1 VGQIARHSQRR
12 LAYTEETKDVLQQ
25 QSAHAAFRKVWMTT
39 DDTALGRGLGDQVML
54 SVITV
59 TLDNA
64 AGLRKTLESVVGF
77 LDDPAVEVIV
87 VDGGSAD
94 DTRKV
99 VGSFRRERL
108 TLVSERDD
116 GVYDAMNKGAR
127 LSRGAYL
134 MWLNS
139 GDTIARDDALLNILA
154 FLRAEPL
161 WGVVGAMHLQG
172 GVGHPFR
179 IPNLPHVWWRHAFG
193 LQPHCHQACLFS
205 RRLYEVL
212 GGYSGSYGLFGDF
225 DFILR
230 AGMVS
235 PPAELPEVL
244 VLYEGGG
251 RSVEHADRIPL
262 TLHQI
267 RVDRM
272 GLSGHLRRL
281 DSGFSHL
288 VRTRN
293 RLSRWRHRHHV
304 DVQFDEPATPSHVYQ
319 QRDELNEQCRNCG
332 PP

>member
-1 VGQIARHSQRR
+1 
-12 LAYTEETKDVLQQ
+12 
-25 QSAHAAFRKVWMTT
+25 
-39 DDTALGRGLGDQVML
+39 ML
-54 SVITV
+54 SIITV
-59 TLDNA
+59 TLNNA
-64 AGLRKTLESVVGF
+64 DGLRKTLESVARF
-77 LDDPAVEVIV
+77 LDDPSVEVIV
-87 VDGGSAD
+87 VDGNSAD
-94 DTRKV
+94 DTLKV
-99 VGSFRRERL
+99 VESFRRESL
-108 TLVSERDD
+108 TFLSEPDD

-139 GDTIARDDALLNILA
+139 GDTLARDDALADIRA

-172 GVGHPFR
+172 GAGHPFR

-205 RRLYEVL
+205 RRLYELL

-251 RSVEHADRIPL
+251 RSVEHADNIPL
-262 TLHQI
+262 TLHRI

-272 GLSGHLRRL
+272 ALSGHLRRL
-281 DSGFSHL
+281 DSGFARM

-304 DVQFDEPATPSHVYQ
+304 AS
-319 QRDELNEQCRNCG
+319 N
-332 PP
+332 

>member
-1 VGQIARHSQRR
+1 VGQFARRFQKRP
-12 LAYTEETKDVLQQ
+12 AYIEETKDVLQQ
-25 QSAHAAFRKVWMTT
+25 QSAPAAFRSIQMTRN
-39 DDTALGRGLGDQVML
+39 DTGPGKALGDQVML
-54 SVITV
+54 SIITV

-64 AGLRKTLESVVGF
+64 EGLRKTLESVARF
-77 LDDPAVEVIV
+77 LDDPSVEVIV
-87 VDGGSAD
+87 VDGNSAD
-94 DTRKV
+94 DTLKV
-99 VGSFRRERL
+99 VESFRRESL
-108 TLVSERDD
+108 TFLSEPDD

-139 GDTIARDDALLNILA
+139 GDTLARDDALADIRA

-172 GVGHPFR
+172 GAGDPFR

-205 RRLYEVL
+205 RRLYELL

-251 RSVEHADRIPL
+251 RSVEHADNIPL
-262 TLHQI
+262 TLHRI

-272 GLSGHLRRL
+272 ALSGQLRRL
-281 DSGFSHL
+281 DSGFARL

-304 DVQFDEPATPSHVYQ
+304 AS
-319 QRDELNEQCRNCG
+319 N
-332 PP
+332 